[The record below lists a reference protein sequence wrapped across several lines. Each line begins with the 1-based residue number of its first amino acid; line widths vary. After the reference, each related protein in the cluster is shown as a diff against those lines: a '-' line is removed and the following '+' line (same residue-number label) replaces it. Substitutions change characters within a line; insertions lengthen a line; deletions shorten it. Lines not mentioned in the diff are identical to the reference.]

1 MCEITM
7 HKLYN
12 FLLKAEIIR
21 FCLFWFQ
28 IFNLLW
34 KLIQN
39 DILFVWERVEFLQ
52 HDNDEILCE
61 VPFKVTQFNGVVLL
75 SDLFPL
81 KLQQFLVGVFS
92 M

>member
-1 MCEITM
+1 M